1 MKYIWNACI
10 SIYMKKRE
18 NSFVLIILHFTFI
31 NSFYC
36 VLHVHGNCIPRK
48 YFKIWNTLPLQGPSY
63 PDLSSPV
70 ALAELAP
77 LTESQNG
84 AQDVVADKNEGDEE
98 GKIEVVMLEKLS

>member
-1 MKYIWNACI
+1 M
-10 SIYMKKRE
+10 
-18 NSFVLIILHFTFI
+18 
-31 NSFYC
+31 
-36 VLHVHGNCIPRK
+36 
-48 YFKIWNTLPLQGPSY
+48 QGPSY